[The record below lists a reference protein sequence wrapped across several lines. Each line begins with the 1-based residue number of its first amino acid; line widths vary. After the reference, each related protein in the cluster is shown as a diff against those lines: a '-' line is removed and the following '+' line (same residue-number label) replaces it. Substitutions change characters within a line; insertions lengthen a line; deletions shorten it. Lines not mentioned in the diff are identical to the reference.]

1 MIEDA
6 VRRMT
11 EECDY
16 LQGFHV
22 IFDAHNG
29 FSGISSNILQYLDD
43 EYHAH
48 PSICFPV
55 FQDKNAFPVQD
66 VKQQMH
72 RLFAILLSMSNM
84 NIHSS
89 FFSPL
94 SFSDD
99 VVKLAE
105 PYRTFPFIQYDVKL
119 QYHTSAIIAAAI
131 ETLTS
136 PYRHKSLKFSM
147 SEISS
152 GMSIYGRKLVCSS
165 LCLPFPLCDDTFI
178 STMVEKDGPEH
189 YVTSLSPF
197 YKPDS
202 EKTLYQSSVLR
213 GVPLTRFQK
222 PGKSLYHSATPEE
235 LFKQYLAEYSA
246 SSVTTATVF
255 YEKCSVVPPFPKIF
269 NSTVGVN
276 GLLHPGVLS
285 NSQGVEK
292 VPVAASFSSSDSSA
306 QFIDGLLSQANKLH
320 FKEYVKCVETAYEKD
335 DYQEVLQNL
344 IGLKESYQD
353 Y

>member
-22 IFDAHNG
+22 IFDAYNG

-43 EYHAH
+43 EYHAR

-55 FQDKNAFPVQD
+55 FEDKNTFPVQD
-66 VKQQMH
+66 VKQQMR
-72 RLFAILLSMSNM
+72 RLFAILLSLDKM
-84 NIHSS
+84 NSYSS
-89 FFSPL
+89 LFSPL

-99 VVKLAE
+99 VVELTE

-136 PYRHKSLKFSM
+136 PYRLKSLKFSM

-152 GMSIYGRKLVCSS
+152 GMSAYGRKLVCSS
-165 LCLPFPLCDDTFI
+165 LCLPFPLCDDGFI
-178 STMVEKDGPEH
+178 STMVEKNVPE
-189 YVTSLSPF
+189 YYMTSLTPF

-202 EKTLYQSSVLR
+202 EKTLFQSSVLR

-222 PGKSLYHSATPEE
+222 PGKSLHHSVAPEE
-235 LFKQYLAEYSA
+235 LFGQYLDKYSA
-246 SSVTTATVF
+246 SSVTTPTVF

-269 NSTVGVN
+269 SSAVGIS
-276 GLLHPGVLS
+276 GLHPGVLS

-292 VPVAASFSSSDSSA
+292 VPVAASFSSADSSA
-306 QFIDGLLSQANKLH
+306 EFIDGLLFQAKKLRLR
-320 FKEYVKCVETAYEKD
+320 EYVKCVETACEDD
-335 DYQEVLQNL
+335 DYFEVLQNL
-344 IGLKESYQD
+344 VSLTENYR
-353 Y
+353 YYY